1 MMPRI
6 QSSIL
11 SLLLLLSGAVAA
23 VDYSLPRYQVILD
36 RQPFGAIPVAPPKNE
51 SAATPIPVA
60 PPAFIEAL
68 RMCAITETGSFG
80 LRVGIV
86 DIRAKPAK
94 SYFFRIGD
102 VHDGIELVAAD
113 FIKEGALLKKDGLA
127 YWIFMDGS
135 IGPSEGGG
143 RSPAAARTAAAVSRP
158 SLPNSAGTASGGNS
172 YATRLAKRRAILEER
187 RRKSVEREQIGPE
200 ALKAQLREYQMELI
214 RAGGKL
220 GPPLPIPLTK
230 EMDDKL
236 VAEGVLPPAAQ

>member
-1 MMPRI
+1 MPQI

-11 SLLLLLSGAVAA
+11 SLLLFLSGAAAA

-36 RQPFGAIPVAPPKNE
+36 RQPFGAIPVARPKDE
-51 SAATPIPVA
+51 SVTPQIPVA
-60 PPAFIEAL
+60 PPPFIKIL
-68 RMCAITETGSFG
+68 RMCAITETSSFG

-86 DIRAKPAK
+86 DIKAKPPK

-102 VHDGIELVAAD
+102 VQDGIELVDAD

-135 IGPSEGGG
+135 MGPSEGGG
-143 RSPAAARTAAAVSRP
+143 RTPAVTRTAAAGPLS
-158 SLPNSAGTASGGNS
+158 PNPAGTASSRNS
-172 YATRLAKRRAILEER
+172 YATRLAKRREILEER
-187 RRKSVEREQIGPE
+187 RRKSMEREEIGPE

-236 VAEGVLPPAAQ
+236 VAEGVLPPAAAE